1 MHASGSYPQDIVET
15 RLHDGRRPYVVETD
29 GTIVSY
35 GWVAFS
41 AEPVGDLG
49 ISFQLDPD
57 EVYIYDCATRPEYRG
72 RGYYTAM
79 LRTMAARLNREGRRR
94 AWIGTAPG
102 NFVSQRCIA
111 RAGFQK
117 VADA

>member
-1 MHASGSYPQDIVET
+1 MGGPRRLADPERDGAVFTRNLGDAPEMPVAPDVTLRPATSADTAALEEAMHASGSYPQDIVET

-41 AEPVGDLG
+41 AEPIGDLG

-57 EVYIYDCATRPEYRG
+57 EVYIYDCATRPDY
-72 RGYYTAM
+72 
-79 LRTMAARLNREGRRR
+79 
-94 AWIGTAPG
+94 
-102 NFVSQRCIA
+102 
-111 RAGFQK
+111 
-117 VADA
+117 